1 MHSVHFI
8 ASEFC
13 VNPASLKFYGS
24 RSSSFVSESGS
35 SVNRESVI
43 VQNPTLPV
51 ILEEKEMELKLSNV
65 VEEDILE
72 EEEDESTF
80 GPTVVESKS
89 IIKVNH
95 GATDSD

>member
-8 ASEFC
+8 ASKSC
-13 VNPASLKFYGS
+13 VNPASLNFYGS

-35 SVNRESVI
+35 SVNCESII

-65 VEEDILE
+65 VEEDE
-72 EEEDESTF
+72 EEEDETTF